1 VDLLLRGRTFVV
13 TGASNGIGL
22 ATAAMLLAEGANVG
36 VCARDANRLDAAF
49 ERLPVAAGARS
60 LRRGCDVLD
69 AEAVE
74 RFTAEVAAE
83 FGGID
88 GVVNNAGA
96 SLMRPLFE
104 TTELEWLDQ
113 VRLKIFSVL
122 NTVRSALPWLRKSAT
137 ATVVN
142 VNAILARQPEARLAA
157 SGAARAALLN
167 LSVALAGELAA
178 DGVRVNSVCLGLI
191 DTGQWRRRYEASGTK
206 QSYPDWSAE
215 LAADRGIAL
224 GRFGSADE
232 VAFPIVGLLS
242 PRSAY
247 VTGASLDIGGGVSRY
262 V

>member
-1 VDLLLRGRTFVV
+1 MDLGLRGRTFVV

-36 VCARDANRLDAAF
+36 VCARDANRLEAAL
-49 ERLPVAAGARS
+49 ERLPAGSRA

-69 AEAVE
+69 AAAVE

-122 NTVRSALPWLRKSAT
+122 NTVRPALPWLRKSTGA
-137 ATVVN
+137 AVVN

-167 LSVALAGELAA
+167 LSVALAGDLAA

-191 DTGQWRRRYEASGTK
+191 DTGQWQRRYEASGTE

-232 VAFPIVGLLS
+232 VAFPIVSLLS
-242 PRSAY
+242 PRSSY